1 MTTITAR
8 NTKAEII
15 AEAIPLIEDQAEQI
29 QDLREKLKSLVV
41 VLILTFTITTIF

>member
-8 NTKAEII
+8 NTKQEILD
-15 AEAIPLIEDQAEQI
+15 EAIPLIEDQAEQI

>member
-15 AEAIPLIEDQAEQI
+15 AEAIPLIEDQAKQI

>member
-8 NTKAEII
+8 NTKQEILD
-15 AEAIPLIEDQAEQI
+15 EAIPLIEDQAEQI
-29 QDLREKLKSLVV
+29 QDLREKLRSLIV